1 LLINCQ
7 IFLKM
12 QVFIK
17 ICHILFILKI
27 QARQKKKAR
36 RNPTF
41 LIRSCRNVVCLFI
54 LTIFCIPPP
63 FRNIFLIILVKKSR
77 NEKTKTFLKDLLGC
91 NICTR
96 LRYYCH

>member
-1 LLINCQ
+1 
-7 IFLKM
+7 M

-41 LIRSCRNVVCLFI
+41 LIRSCRNVFCLFI

-63 FRNIFLIILVKKSR
+63 LQKHIFANIGKKKV
-77 NEKTKTFLKDLLGC
+77 EMKKQKLF
-91 NICTR
+91 
-96 LRYYCH
+96 